1 MRILLHPGF
10 HKTGTSSLQRGA
22 AAQLDR
28 LNARLQLM
36 LTPDLIEA
44 ARAARHYSE
53 RETEDDLERFST
65 EFQRAVA
72 VQDSSDRRPLLI
84 SSEVLSG
91 HLPGLKGV
99 KTYAAAPALARSAV
113 DILHR
118 YYGAEAR
125 ITVWFT
131 TREPEAWLRS
141 LYWQNLRAQRL
152 TEEFKPFRE
161 RMATAADHAR
171 IVDEARRCLGTAA
184 EVETDRI
191 EDIGPDPLGP
201 LGAALRHLGV
211 TTHGL
216 APLPQHNTQPEHAAE
231 EFLALN
237 RSAMGDKALSEAKRK
252 VLRRYRR
259 AEQSDS

>member
-22 AAQLDR
+22 AAQFDAL
-28 LNARLQLM
+28 APRLQLM

-53 RETEDDLERFST
+53 RRTADALERFAK

-72 VQDSSDRRPLLI
+72 DRDSRDRRPLLI

-99 KTYAAAPALARSAV
+99 ETYAAAPALARSAV

-118 YYGAEAR
+118 YYGADAR

-152 TEEFKPFRE
+152 TEEFEPFRD
-161 RMATAADHAR
+161 RMAPAADHAR
-171 IVDEARRCLGTAA
+171 IVDEARRCLGATA
-184 EVETDRI
+184 EVETGRI
-191 EDIGPDPLGP
+191 EDIGPEPLGP
-201 LGAALRHLGV
+201 LGAALQHLGV
-211 TTHGL
+211 STEGL
-216 APLPQHNTQPEHAAE
+216 VSTPQHNTQPEHAAE

>member
-28 LNARLQLM
+28 LDTRLQLM

-53 RETEDDLERFST
+53 RPTDEYLDRFTT
-65 EFQRAVA
+65 EFQRAVE
-72 VQDSSDRRPLLI
+72 VRDSNDRRPLLI

-91 HLPGLKGV
+91 HLPGLRGV
-99 KTYAAAPALARSAV
+99 KTYAAAPALARAAV
-113 DILHR
+113 DILR
-118 YYGAEAR
+118 DYYGIDAQ

-131 TREPEAWLRS
+131 TRAPEAWLRS

-152 TEEFKPFRE
+152 TEEFEPFRA
-161 RMATAADHAR
+161 RMAPAADHAA
-171 IVDEARRCLGTAA
+171 IVDEARRCIGSLA
-184 EVETDRI
+184 EVETARI
-191 EDIGPDPLGP
+191 EDIGPEPLGP

-211 TTHGL
+211 TNEGL
-216 APLPQHNTQPEHAAE
+216 VPTPQHNTQPENAARD
-231 EFLALN
+231 FLALN
-237 RSAMGDKALSEAKRK
+237 RSAMGDAALSEAKRK
-252 VLRRYRR
+252 VLRRYRH

>member
-22 AAQLDR
+22 AAQFDTL
-28 LNARLQLM
+28 APRLQLM

-44 ARAARHYSE
+44 ARVARHYSE
-53 RETEDDLERFST
+53 RRTDEYLDHFAT
-65 EFQRAVA
+65 EFQRAVEA
-72 VQDSSDRRPLLI
+72 RDSSDRRPLLI

-99 KTYAAAPALARSAV
+99 ETYAAAPSLARSAV
-113 DILHR
+113 DVLHR
-118 YYGAEAR
+118 HYGAEAQ

-131 TREPEAWLRS
+131 TRNPETWLRS

-152 TEEFKPFRE
+152 TEEFEPFRD
-161 RMATAADHAR
+161 RMAPAADHAR
-171 IVDEARRCLGTAA
+171 IVDDARRCLGTTAR
-184 EVETDRI
+184 VETARI

-211 TTHGL
+211 ATEGL
-216 APLPQHNTQPEHAAE
+216 SALPQHNTQPENAARD
-231 EFLALN
+231 FLALN
-237 RSAMGDKALSEAKRK
+237 RSALGDKALSEAKRK

>member
-22 AAQLDR
+22 TAQFDTL
-28 LNARLQLM
+28 APRLQLM

-44 ARAARHYSE
+44 ARVARHYSE
-53 RETEDDLERFST
+53 RRTDEYLERFIM
-65 EFQRAVA
+65 EIQRAVA
-72 VQDSSDRRPLLI
+72 ARDCSDRRPLLI

-99 KTYAAAPALARSAV
+99 KTYAAAPALARAAV
-113 DILHR
+113 DVLRRH
-118 YYGAEAR
+118 YGAEAQ

-131 TREPEAWLRS
+131 TRESEAWLRS

-152 TEEFKPFRE
+152 TEEFEPFRD
-161 RMATAADHAR
+161 RMAPAADHAA
-171 IVDEARRCLGTAA
+171 IADEARRGIGPLA
-184 EVETDRI
+184 EVETARI
-191 EDIGPDPLGP
+191 EDIGPEPLGP

-211 TTHGL
+211 TTEGL
-216 APLPQHNTQPEHAAE
+216 GTLPQHNTQPEHAAE

-237 RSAMGDKALSEAKRK
+237 RSALGDEALSEAKRK

-259 AEQSDS
+259 AEQSGS

>member
-22 AAQLDR
+22 AAQFDAL
-28 LNARLQLM
+28 APRLQLM

-53 RETEDDLERFST
+53 RGAGDDLERFST

-72 VQDSSDRRPLLI
+72 VLDSSDRRPLLI

-113 DILHR
+113 DNLHH
-118 YYGAEAR
+118 YYGADAR

-152 TEEFKPFRE
+152 TEEFEPFRD
-161 RMATAADHAR
+161 RMASAADHAR
-171 IVDEARRCLGTAA
+171 IVDEARRCLGATA
-184 EVETDRI
+184 EVESARI
-191 EDIGPDPLGP
+191 EDIGPEPLGP

-211 TTHGL
+211 STEGL
-216 APLPQHNTQPEHAAE
+216 VSTPQHNTQPENAAKD
-231 EFLALN
+231 FLALN